1 MRTKTTPSRSKPL
14 NKTKNDQSRV
24 STYLALTGCALIL
37 LSGFFFAGR
46 QHFASMDYGIRNS
59 KLRKQIEDLQA
70 EKRRLLFAKEVSLSP
85 NEIRKAA
92 KKAGLFQAPGN
103 VDTAPQLASVKRNEG
118 GDMTASSSKP
128 SVIKTA
134 SVQPSVPRAEKSVQK
149 VRAADKV
156 SKLAASSE

>member
-14 NKTKNDQSRV
+14 NKTKNDQSRI
-24 STYLALTGCALIL
+24 STYFALTGCALIL

-92 KKAGLFQAPGN
+92 RKAGLFQVPGSM
-103 VDTAPQLASVKRNEG
+103 DAAPQLASVKRTERN
-118 GDMTASSSKP
+118 DLTATSASP

-134 SVQPSVPRAEKSVQK
+134 SVQRSVPGAEKSVQK
-149 VRAADKV
+149 VRPADKV